1 MTLESQADELLKDH
15 QLYHDSFQIQH
26 FIVGKAGNAFG
37 RYRQCL
43 REIDA
48 RRRRQKEIDREL
60 RRTLI
65 RLARLQNT
73 PMTSEAG
80 IDQEEIEER
89 LEEMHVAQAGIE
101 RELSQFVA
109 IAASLKR
116 ELGELDEEKR
126 YALEAEHWVTVLVSR
141 IRAEL
146 VSTGSVSTDTLLTVV
161 ALPDDLRD
169 RVLALPAALKE
180 RFPNLLLEE

>member
-1 MTLESQADELLKDH
+1 MTLEQQADELLKDH
-15 QLYHDSFQIQH
+15 QLYHDSFQITH
-26 FIVGKAGNAFG
+26 FIVGKAGNVFG

-48 RRRRQKEIDREL
+48 RRRRQREINREL
-60 RRTLI
+60 RRTLL
-65 RLARLQNT
+65 RLARLQGT
-73 PMTSEAG
+73 PLTPEAA

-89 LEEMHVAQAGIE
+89 LEEMHIASAGID
-101 RELSQFVA
+101 RELAQFVS

-126 YALEAEHWVTVLVSR
+126 YALEAEHWVTVLTSR

-146 VSTGSVSTDTLLTVV
+146 VSTGSVATDTMLTIV
-161 ALPDDLRD
+161 ALPEDLRD